1 MSLTQVLDRFQ
12 QRHRAAGFPLAVVYK
27 YVDDQ
32 GSYLAAL
39 MAYYGFLS
47 LFPLLLLLTTGLG
60 LLLRDDPELQRRVLD
75 SAVAQ
80 IPVLGEELV
89 RDPLRLPGG
98 KALVVGVLG
107 SLYGGLGVAQAA
119 QNAMNVVW
127 AVPRNSRPNPLLV
140 RARSLQLLATVG
152 IGLVTT
158 TVLSELG
165 RSAVAGAGVPGLELL
180 VGLAAVGANAALF
193 VFAFRVA
200 TARPLARRDVLPG
213 SIGAAAGL
221 QLLQVLGGSYVSRV
235 VAEADATAGVF
246 AVVLGLLAYLFLVG
260 VLIVLCAEVNVVRA
274 LHLHPRALLTPF
286 TDAVV
291 LTEADERAYTRA
303 AQAQRNKGFET
314 VEVSFEPPPRG
325 GDGGADDQPVR
336 PPTRG

>member
-1 MSLTQVLDRFQ
+1 MSVTAVLDRFQ
-12 QRHRAAGFPLAVVYK
+12 QRHPAAGFPLAVVYK

-60 LLLRDDPELQRRVLD
+60 LLLRDDPELQRRLLD
-75 SAVAQ
+75 SAVAR

-98 KALVVGVLG
+98 RALVVGVLG

-127 AVPRNSRPNPLLV
+127 GVPRNSRPNPLLV
-140 RARSLQLLATVG
+140 RLRSLQLLASVG
-152 IGLVTT
+152 IGLLAI
-158 TVLSELG
+158 TVASELG
-165 RSAVAGAGVPGLELL
+165 RSAVRQVGVPGLE
-180 VGLAAVGANAALF
+180 VVVALAAGAATAALF
-193 VFAFRVA
+193 VHAFRAA
-200 TARPLARRDVLPG
+200 TARPLSRRDVLPG
-213 SIGAAAGL
+213 SVGAAAGL
-221 QLLQVLGGSYVSRV
+221 QGLQVLGGSYVSRV
-235 VAEADATAGVF
+235 VDEADATAGVF

-260 VLIVLCAEVNVVRA
+260 VLVVLCAEVNVVRA

-314 VEVSFEPPPRG
+314 VEVRFDPPERRD
-325 GDGGADDQPVR
+325 GDGG
-336 PPTRG
+336 

>member
-1 MSLTQVLDRFQ
+1 VGITQALDRFQ
-12 QRHRAAGFPLAVVYK
+12 QRHRGAGFPLAVVYK

-60 LLLRDDPELQRRVLD
+60 LVLRDDPELQRRVLD

-80 IPVLGEELV
+80 IPVLGEELI

-98 KALVVGVLG
+98 KALVIGVLG

-127 AVPRNSRPNPLLV
+127 AVPRDSRPNPLLV
-140 RARSLQLLATVG
+140 RLRSLQLLATVG
-152 IGLVTT
+152 LGLLLT
-158 TVLSELG
+158 TVLSGLG
-165 RSAVAGAGVPGLELL
+165 RSAVSGLGVPGLGLL
-180 VGLAAVGANAALF
+180 IWAAAVAANAALF

-200 TARPLARRDVLPG
+200 TARALGRREVLPG
-213 SIGAAAGL
+213 AVGAAVGL

-235 VAEADATAGVF
+235 VSEADATAGVF

-286 TDAVV
+286 TDAVE
-291 LTEADERAYTRA
+291 LTEADERTYTRA
-303 AQAQRNKGFET
+303 AQAQRNKGFER
-314 VEVSFEPPPRG
+314 VEVSFEPSASR
-325 GDGGADDQPVR
+325 DDPKA
-336 PPTRG
+336 

>member
-98 KALVVGVLG
+98 KALLVGVLG

-127 AVPRNSRPNPLLV
+127 GVPRNSRPNPLLV

-152 IGLVTT
+152 IGLVTI

-165 RSAVAGAGVPGLELL
+165 RSTVSGLGVPGLELL
-180 VGLAAVGANAALF
+180 VALAAVAANAVLF
-193 VFAFRVA
+193 VYAFRAA
-200 TARPLARRDVLPG
+200 TARPLGRREVLPG
-213 SIGAAAGL
+213 SVGAAVGL

-286 TDAVV
+286 TDAVE

-303 AQAQRNKGFET
+303 AQAQRNKGFER
-314 VEVSFEPPPRG
+314 VEVSFEPPARG
-325 GDGGADDQPVR
+325 DDAEP
-336 PPTRG
+336 